1 MAMGDMGVPVPSRR
15 VSLGNSKFHQP
26 IFFWGENSCCL
37 VLGFSLMATYS
48 HFDQGLSGFIV
59 LESSTFQAFLMK
71 TKERL
76 DTRAAEAEAEV
87 PMIPN
92 FSVSSADSFKSL
104 SRIISIR

>member
-1 MAMGDMGVPVPSRR
+1 
-15 VSLGNSKFHQP
+15 
-26 IFFWGENSCCL
+26 
-37 VLGFSLMATYS
+37 MATYS

-92 FSVSSADSFKSL
+92 
-104 SRIISIR
+104 

>member
-1 MAMGDMGVPVPSRR
+1 
-15 VSLGNSKFHQP
+15 
-26 IFFWGENSCCL
+26 
-37 VLGFSLMATYS
+37 MATYS

-92 FSVSSADSFKSL
+92 WSQLMIVSNRYHHYL
-104 SRIISIR
+104 YPVTISNYQLML